1 MNENFLIPT
10 EPGFATTTKEVPA
23 TLDRK
28 APTNLKDL
36 GNAGLPRACIAASR
50 EHPNGTS
57 GKKSNKTILQQ
68 HVEYFDTDSD
78 GVIGPLDTLKRTHE
92 LGFNI
97 FFSIFVMTVIHGSF
111 SYVTQKSWI
120 PFFGNP
126 FFNIYIDNIHN
137 AKHGSDSEVL
147 DTEGRY
153 IPEKFEEIFSKY
165 DRNNKGGLNFS
176 DIAHMIYV
184 NANVFDFFGWFS
196 TILEWGTLYLL
207 CAGEKRMINKEDV
220 RSCYDG
226 SLFYRIAEQQQQ
238 QRANNVG
245 DWLKS
250 KIPPLKGRSEE

>member
-1 MNENFLIPT
+1 MSENFLLST

-28 APTNLKDL
+28 APLHLKDL
-36 GNAGLPRACIAASR
+36 GNAGSFSDCHVLASQR
-50 EHPNGTS
+50 LESIPMVHLEKDPI
-57 GKKSNKTILQQ
+57 KPQILQQ
-68 HVEYFDTDSD
+68 HVEYFDTDGD

-207 CAGEKRMINKEDV
+207 CAGNKRMISKEDV
-220 RSCYDG
+220 RTCYDV
-226 SLFYRIAEQQQQ
+226 SYFCL
-238 QRANNVG
+238 
-245 DWLKS
+245 
-250 KIPPLKGRSEE
+250 P